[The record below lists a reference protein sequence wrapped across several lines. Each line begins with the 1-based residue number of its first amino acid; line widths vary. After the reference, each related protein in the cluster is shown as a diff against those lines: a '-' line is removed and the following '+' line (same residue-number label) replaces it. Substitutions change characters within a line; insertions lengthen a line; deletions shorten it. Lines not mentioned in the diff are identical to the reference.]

1 MTSQPFCDGVTRRDF
16 LKVGALAGLGLS
28 LSEYFTLAD
37 AGAVTAARGR
47 AAIFVRLGGG
57 PSHLDTFDMKP
68 DAPETHRGE
77 FKEMATNIPGI
88 RICEHLPK
96 LAKCADKFVIL
107 RGVSHTLAAH
117 ELGSAY
123 LNTGNRP
130 LPSLQYPSYGAVVS
144 KEFPSSPDLPGFVA
158 IPSQGYQ
165 STGYLGLEYGPFETG
180 KTPVPGKPLDVRG
193 LSLAKGVTL
202 EEVERRQNIL
212 ARYDNAF
219 GDFTKEDK
227 LLAGMDQFNR
237 KAYAMMRSEKTRA
250 AFDVSK
256 ESKPIA
262 DLFGAEGFSQ
272 SCLLATRL
280 VESGVR
286 FVTVNLSGWDTHSDN
301 FTSLKTRLLPALD
314 GGLSGLF
321 LALAAKGLLETTS
334 VFVTGEFGR
343 TPKVNVRAGRDH
355 YPRAMFCLLAGGGIK
370 GGQVIGASDAKGEGP
385 RDRAITPDDV
395 AASFYKTLGIDATK
409 KLRS

>member
-1 MTSQPFCDGVTRRDF
+1 MV
-16 LKVGALAGLGLS
+16 A
-28 LSEYFTLAD
+28 
-37 AGAVTAARGR
+37 
-47 AAIFVRLGGG
+47 
-57 PSHLDTFDMKP
+57 
-68 DAPETHRGE
+68 
-77 FKEMATNIPGI
+77 
-88 RICEHLPK
+88 
-96 LAKCADKFVIL
+96 
-107 RGVSHTLAAH
+107 
-117 ELGSAY
+117 
-123 LNTGNRP
+123 
-130 LPSLQYPSYGAVVS
+130 

-286 FVTVNLSGWDTHSDN
+286 FVTVNLSGWDTHSEN

-321 LALAAKGLLETTS
+321 LALAAKGLLDTTS

-409 KLRS
+409 EYRTPSGRPVMIVRHGKIIPELFA